1 MNATPRVLLI
11 DGSADT
17 EAVVRAVLEPRG
29 MSVARTRSHGVEV
42 LCPDTA
48 PDVVVLDLDEMTTA
62 TEDSWIDTHQV
73 LLGSTRVEVSQPHVR
88 FLEKPFQFPELI
100 QVLEDLLTASRA
112 A

>member
-1 MNATPRVLLI
+1 MNAIPRVLLI

-29 MSVARTRSHGVEV
+29 MRVARTRSHGAEMHST
-42 LCPDTA
+42 DTA
-48 PDVVVLDLDEMTTA
+48 PDVVVLDLDEIATS
-62 TEDSWIDTHQV
+62 TEDTWSETHQV
-73 LLGSTRVEVSQPHVR
+73 LLGSTRVEVCQPHVR

-100 QVLEDLLTASRA
+100 QVLEDLLSASRA

>member
-29 MSVARTRSHGVEV
+29 MSVSRTRSHG
-42 LCPDTA
+42 DRDA
-48 PDVVVLDLDEMTTA
+48 SDAIPDVVVLDLDDVTKSTEA
-62 TEDSWIDTHQV
+62 TFDGAGQV
-73 LLGSTRVEVSQPHVR
+73 LLGSTRVVVSDPRVR
-88 FLEKPFQFPELI
+88 FLEKPFHYPELI
-100 QVLEDLLTASRA
+100 QVLEDLLAADRA

>member
-29 MSVARTRSHGVEV
+29 MSVTRTRSHGAEP
-42 LCPDTA
+42 LHAETT
-48 PDVVVLDLDEMTTA
+48 PDVVVLDLDDINESDDA
-62 TEDSWIDTHQV
+62 AWNETHQV
-73 LLGSTRVEVSQPHVR
+73 RIGSTRVEVSQPHVR

-100 QVLEDLLTASRA
+100 QVLEDLLSASRA

>member
-17 EAVVRAVLEPRG
+17 EAVIRAVLEPRG
-29 MSVARTRSHGVEV
+29 MSVSRTRSYGADS
-42 LCPDTA
+42 CRSNTT
-48 PDVVVLDLDEMTTA
+48 PDVVVLDLDELSTA
-62 TEDSWIDTHQV
+62 TEDAWSDTCQV
-73 LLGSTRVEVSQPHVR
+73 QLGSTRVEVSQPHVR

-100 QVLEDLLTASRA
+100 QVLEDLLSASRA

>member
-1 MNATPRVLLI
+1 MNTTPRVLLI

-29 MSVARTRSHGVEV
+29 MSVARTRSYGVE
-42 LCPDTA
+42 PFRAETT
-48 PDVVVLDLDEMTTA
+48 PDVVVLDLDELDAAAEET
-62 TEDSWIDTHQV
+62 WGDTCQV
-73 LLGSTRVEVSQPHVR
+73 QIGSTRVEVSQPNVR

-100 QVLEDLLTASRA
+100 QVLEDLLTTRA